1 MSKKYFFSWSYMKS
15 SLHIIECFSGKHLNL
30 KLKIVRANLPFL
42 DFNVCNNWKGSTY
55 YFYVLIDDFSL
66 EIRLGQNT
74 LSIHFTRFMKVLMHL
89 LIIVQGKSY
98 FTCYISHFEN
108 QNQSILVKEKFVQ
121 NLSLCISKAS

>member
-1 MSKKYFFSWSYMKS
+1 MSKRYFFSWSYMKS
-15 SLHIIECFSGKHLNL
+15 SLHIIECFSGKHLYL
-30 KLKIVRANLPFL
+30 KPKIVRANSTFL
-42 DFNVCNNWKGSTY
+42 DFKAS
-55 YFYVLIDDFSL
+55 LIFSMYLLMIFSL
-66 EIRLGQNT
+66 EIRLGQNST

-108 QNQSILVKEKFVQ
+108 QNQSILVKEKSVQ